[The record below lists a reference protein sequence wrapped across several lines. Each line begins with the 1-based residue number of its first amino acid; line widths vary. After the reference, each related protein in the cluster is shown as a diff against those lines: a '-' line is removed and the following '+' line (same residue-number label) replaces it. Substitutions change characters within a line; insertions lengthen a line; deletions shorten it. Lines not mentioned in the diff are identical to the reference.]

1 MKKLF
6 WLFGIVSLLWIGI
19 IFMFSAKKG
28 NDSAGESMTF
38 LRWCCENTIDDF
50 STWSYEKQQAFI
62 RRWNYPV
69 RKLAHVTEYFM
80 LGVLL
85 AGTWNLYRSR
95 AGYGWMLPW
104 IIGTV
109 FAAFDEIH
117 QWYVPGREAK
127 ITDVLIDSVGVLL
140 GAYLITQCILVI
152 RTSKASDRKIK
163 KSFDNQS

>member
-95 AGYGWMLPW
+95 AGYGCS
-104 IIGTV
+104 
-109 FAAFDEIH
+109 
-117 QWYVPGREAK
+117 PGLLERCLQHLMKSINGMYREEK
-127 ITDVLIDSVGVLL
+127 
-140 GAYLITQCILVI
+140 Q
-152 RTSKASDRKIK
+152 R
-163 KSFDNQS
+163 